1 MKSESWLRYNF
12 LIMKDI
18 KIVAAIYNRLIK
30 PEAEY
35 YAKEGIKWLQSEGI
49 VVVDNPSCFD
59 NSIDVV
65 VVYGGDGSL
74 LHVANMVTEY
84 DIPIMGINCG
94 RVGYLCSSSS
104 QNRLTILKSLFEGN
118 AYLDIRH
125 RVSVFV
131 NGEQKLDAL
140 NEIAIGG
147 INRTVYLDLFM
158 KHSCTLKL
166 KAIGDGIIVSTMTGS
181 TAYNVNAGG
190 PVMFSDNV
198 FSVVANNSIF
208 QSDSLPVNTKSIVTS
223 IDTIFDVEI
232 TNKDKNN
239 IPDLIADGQRIYELS
254 KHDEIK
260 IRKSK
265 YKTKLIKMLNE
276 EET

>member
-1 MKSESWLRYNF
+1 
-12 LIMKDI
+12 MKDI
-18 KIVAAIYNRLIK
+18 EFVAVMYNGLIK
-30 PEAEY
+30 PDAEF

>member
-1 MKSESWLRYNF
+1 
-12 LIMKDI
+12 MKDI
-18 KIVAAIYNRLIK
+18 EIVAVIYNRLIK
-30 PEAEY
+30 PDAEY
-35 YAKEGIKWLQSEGI
+35 YAKEGIKWLQDEGI
-49 VVVDNPSCFD
+49 DVVDNPSTFD
-59 NSIDVV
+59 KSIDVV

-74 LHVANMVTEY
+74 LHVANMVVEY
-84 DIPIMGINCG
+84 NIPIMGINCG
-94 RVGYLCSSSS
+94 HVGYLCNSSS
-104 QNRLTILKSLFEGN
+104 QDRLTILKNLFKGN
-118 AYLDIRH
+118 EYIDIRH
-125 RVSVFV
+125 RVSAFV

-147 INRTVYLDLFM
+147 INRTVYLDLLM
-158 KHSCTLKL
+158 KYNHTLKL

-190 PVMFSDNV
+190 PVMLSDDV

-223 IDTIFDVEI
+223 LDTVFNIEI

-239 IPDLIADGQRIYELS
+239 IPDLIADGQRIHKLCKDDVIE
-254 KHDEIK
+254 

-265 YKTKLIKMLNE
+265 HKTRLIKIMNE
-276 EET
+276 KQIQEIV